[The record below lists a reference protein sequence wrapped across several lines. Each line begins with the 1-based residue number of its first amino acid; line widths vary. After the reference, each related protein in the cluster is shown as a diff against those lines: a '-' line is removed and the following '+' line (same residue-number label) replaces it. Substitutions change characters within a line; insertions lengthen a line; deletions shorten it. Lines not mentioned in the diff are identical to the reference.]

1 VLANKSSVT
10 HGGQTPCSPKALA
23 ANRRFQENEI
33 KYANGSAAMTRVVL
47 IVLSTL
53 TLSIGPIAAQEVL
66 EGTWKLVSSKRTNT
80 ATNTTTDSFGPNPL
94 GYIMYSKDGRMMV
107 LMTRSDRPKAD
118 SIDKITDEQR
128 QRLFSSMLAYSGT
141 YKFDGTTVEHRID
154 LSWNEV
160 WGGTTQVRDI
170 KKDGDRLIYTTRP
183 APSPID
189 GSTGFATL
197 IWEKVK

>member
-1 VLANKSSVT
+1 
-10 HGGQTPCSPKALA
+10 
-23 ANRRFQENEI
+23 
-33 KYANGSAAMTRVVL
+33 MTRVILV
-47 IVLSTL
+47 VLSAL

-94 GYIMYSKDGRMMV
+94 GYIMYGKDGRMMV
-107 LMTRSDRPKAD
+107 LMTRSDRPKPD
-118 SIDKITDEQR
+118 SIDNTTDEQR

-141 YKFDGTTVEHRID
+141 YKFDGKTIEHRID

-170 KKDGDRLIYTTRP
+170 KRDGDRLIYTTRP